1 MYEWCSERW
10 LFYQLSSEQAIKY
23 QVLHTVWYISGER
36 LKEIEVAH
44 SWEWKSYLLHVLIV
58 LRLLAPSAFTWQEKH
73 GCVCTYLTTD
83 RLWSSGLW
91 ICQLR
96 LLSTEWCQHGVD
108 IPRTWPSNNGK
119 SWPIWSQVRLH
130 REKVY
135 ILLMMNSNVS
145 LVRMEIPVCKN
156 WDRSAVADRWTDRR
170 TDRQTDRQT
179 VSWGLLIRE

>member
-1 MYEWCSERW
+1 MQLLSRRKCMSDVVRDDCSIN
-10 LFYQLSSEQAIKY
+10 FHLSKLSNTKFSILY
-23 QVLHTVWYISGER
+23 DISLVR
-36 LKEIEVAH
+36 D
-44 SWEWKSYLLHVLIV
+44 WKSYLLHVLIV

-156 WDRSAVADRWTDRR
+156 WDRSAVADRWTDGR
-170 TDRQTDRQT
+170 TDRQTDSQLRF
-179 VSWGLLIRE
+179 VD